1 MNPSIYS
8 SKAIQ
13 IVQSKTDWQKQK
25 NLVISANRAD
35 AILNNFFSIMIHVI
49 KLISVKK
56 CITMKGKLNV
66 KLIKKKTNKDHEAL
80 FWHFFFFFIYIMVLF
95 KEGE

>member
-66 KLIKKKTNKDHEAL
+66 KLIKKKQTKTMKL
-80 FWHFFFFFIYIMVLF
+80 CSGIFFFFIYIMVLF